1 VEARVVCE
9 VRYKEM
15 TDGGLLRQPVFVR
28 FRPDRVANG

>member
-1 VEARVVCE
+1 

-28 FRPDRVANG
+28 FQPDRSASDR